1 MNEEELKEAAR
12 DARRALDRKRE
23 EIRERLDVREQKVE
37 VEKQHLQ
44 AASGGRDKPEA
55 YGDSQPLR
63 KGLQR
68 TGV

>member
-23 EIRERLDVREQKVE
+23 EIRERLELME
-37 VEKQHLQ
+37 GFSHTLE
-44 AASGGRDKPEA
+44 PEA